1 MSLRPLLP
9 ALPSLPAEP
18 AGPSMWDS
26 IQALGRGAERKMAR
40 ERKHGTAACTPQL
53 QPSLPLIGSIPL
65 LSECDLDL
73 GDGKDYH
80 GTAPNC
86 DWGWTGPNCER
97 PLCGAYHWP
106 SIEKWAA
113 KTGNTCALKPDKN
126 VGGKSL
132 GLHAKLRRIGDSMH
146 IPEHWMREDWIWLLT
161 VLAALAILRK
171 NAQFII
177 TLGILQLL
185 MKLS

>member
-1 MSLRPLLP
+1 MLRPAAPLLP
-9 ALPSLPAEP
+9 ALPSLPLP
-18 AGPSMWDS
+18 
-26 IQALGRGAERKMAR
+26 ALGPAVPVLNGFLEPTASQVDVAR
-40 ERKHGTAACTPQL
+40 SEIKRWHTGPGT
-53 QPSLPLIGSIPL
+53 
-65 LSECDLDL
+65 
-73 GDGKDYH
+73 H

-113 KTGNTCALKPDKN
+113 RTGNTCAQKPDKN